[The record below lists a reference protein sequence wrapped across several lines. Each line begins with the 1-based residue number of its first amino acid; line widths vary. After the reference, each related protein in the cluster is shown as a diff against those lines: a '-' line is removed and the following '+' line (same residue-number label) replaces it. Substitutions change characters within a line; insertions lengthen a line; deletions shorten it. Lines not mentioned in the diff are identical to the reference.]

1 MSDMRRRDVIA
12 LLGGS
17 AAAWPLG
24 ARAQQPDR
32 MRHIGVLSG
41 LADDPE
47 GQARVA
53 AFRQE
58 LQRLGWTDGRN
69 MRLDIRWGGGDAE
82 FLRKLAAELVAL
94 APDVLFSTGTAS
106 TGPLLQ
112 ATRAVPIVFAS
123 VIDPV
128 GAGFVE
134 SLARPGGN
142 ATGFLQFEYS
152 LSGKW
157 LELLREIAPGV
168 KRAAVLRDHNLT
180 AGIGQFAALQA
191 VAPSGVVDFTTV
203 NLLDHA
209 EIERAVAAFTR
220 YPDGGLIVTAS
231 ALSIV
236 HRDLIIMLAA
246 RHKLPAVYWDRL
258 FVSSGGLVSY
268 GADQIDHCRRA
279 AGYVDRILKG
289 EKPADL
295 PVQAPTKY
303 ELAINM
309 KTAKALGLDVP
320 ATVLARADEVIE

>member
-1 MSDMRRRDVIA
+1 MLALSLGADMRRREFIS
-12 LLGGS
+12 LLGG
-17 AAAWPLG
+17 AAVAWPLV

-82 FLRKLAAELVAL
+82 FLRKHAAELVAR

-134 SLARPGGN
+134 V
-142 ATGFLQFEYS
+142 
-152 LSGKW
+152 W
-157 LELLREIAPGV
+157 HD
-168 KRAAVLRDHNLT
+168 RAATPPASCSSN
-180 AGIGQFAALQA
+180 
-191 VAPSGVVDFTTV
+191 TV
-203 NLLDHA
+203 
-209 EIERAVAAFTR
+209 
-220 YPDGGLIVTAS
+220 
-231 ALSIV
+231 
-236 HRDLIIMLAA
+236 
-246 RHKLPAVYWDRL
+246 
-258 FVSSGGLVSY
+258 
-268 GADQIDHCRRA
+268 
-279 AGYVDRILKG
+279 
-289 EKPADL
+289 
-295 PVQAPTKY
+295 
-303 ELAINM
+303 
-309 KTAKALGLDVP
+309 
-320 ATVLARADEVIE
+320 